1 MTILLNTYIKSPALV
16 ILVKQII
23 YILNLIL
30 FAYISEKDFDDDL
43 TDVSLVGSFLILP
56 FAIKTLMF
64 S

>member
-23 YILNLIL
+23 YILTLIL

>member
-23 YILNLIL
+23 YILTLIL

-56 FAIKTLMF
+56 FTIKTLMF